1 MSSFLHKSNWLK
13 QNYDKLIV
21 VVVLLLL
28 LGSALFLVLQVREKS
43 SEPLAQARANA
54 SFAVAEKVNV
64 TNLEQQL
71 VLADNPQL
79 MEPGRGVMGNE
90 LRVRCI
96 NPPCSKPIPY
106 SAAVCPFC
114 GTKQPEVVDPLTV
127 SSARDGIPDVWKKK
141 FGFDILD
148 PNVAN
153 ADPDNDGFTNLEEY
167 RAGTEPLNPKSHPDI
182 ASKLRIWEIQRHRF
196 KLRFMGMMQMPSGT
210 AFQLNLRSG
219 RTVFVKVGEEAENY
233 KLTACETNETQSSA
247 TGKTTKE
254 EVLVLTKDAETL
266 RLVKGK
272 DLQQFEMSVVL
283 ISLLDQ
289 QRSHPLTIRQT
300 LKIHG
305 NEYKIVDI
313 KPDAVTI
320 HDLQSVRETIVPPLT
335 VAEREE
341 ISRVGAAKS
350 ESKPLERGAAQAP
363 AIR

>member
-1 MSSFLHKSNWLK
+1 MSSFLHRSNWLK
-13 QNYDKLIV
+13 QNYDKLLV

-43 SEPLAQARANA
+43 GEPLAQARASA
-54 SFAVAEKVNV
+54 TFATAEKVNV

-71 VLADNPQL
+71 ALADNPQL
-79 MEPGRGVMGNE
+79 METGRGIMGSE

-96 NPPCSKPIPY
+96 NVSCSKPIPY

-141 FGFDILD
+141 YGFDILD

-167 RAGTEPLNPKSHPDI
+167 RAGTDPHNPKSHPDI

-233 KLTACETNETQSSA
+233 KLIACETNEAPSA

-289 QRSHPLTIRQT
+289 QRSHPLTIRQS

-305 NEYKIVDI
+305 IEYKIVDI

-320 HDLQSVRETIVPPLT
+320 RDLQSARETIVPPLT

-350 ESKPLERGAAQAP
+350 ESKLLERGAVQAP